1 MTKAARTLAL
11 ASVIAVAATP
21 ALAAPWV
28 RGFIVDQYEPAFYY
42 GAKAGTME
50 AGTDCPKG
58 TTPDNDYNALLKTKW
73 RSDAEIAK
81 VLKPAT
87 LEVDGTFNSGR
98 EFLLSAALRYRGFRR
113 DIDTWVNPFAA
124 PDPGMQEV
132 TGKIAEG
139 FDLDNNP
146 RTGFISPTGRKGVD
160 NNLYRVMG
168 CGMAYRG
175 KPFSSYLGTRANDK
189 MLEGL
194 FGIVIRVSGTKDPMN
209 DDNAVVEVGY
219 TPERIIK
226 DPAGKVVPD
235 YSYRIAKAAQYT
247 KLNARIK
254 NGVVKMEGGADIR
267 MPVFSWFENNRG
279 EITFHK
285 ARLELSLN
293 PDTSLTGLV
302 GGYIDWRQ
310 YYGRDTFDT
319 SSSAGTRETYY
330 HENQLAK
337 YYALKRNADGLPDPK
352 TGQNMGISAAFRLTG
367 VRAYVRD
374 SSQAVTI
381 NEPLSSNAAPIYRA
395 LFRKASMTA
404 VIIPDPPRR
413 QGEDDEIPAP
423 KDKEQQTVRNEG
435 GKSTNGRSSDP

>member
-1 MTKAARTLAL
+1 MRALAL
-11 ASVIAVAATP
+11 ACVLTVAATP

-50 AGTDCPKG
+50 PGTDCPKG
-58 TTPDNDYNALLKTKW
+58 TAPDNDYNLLLKTAW

-87 LEVDGTFNSGR
+87 LEINGSFNSRR
-98 EFLLSAALRYRGFRR
+98 EFLLSSALRNRSFRR
-113 DIDTWVNPFAA
+113 DIDSWVNPFTA
-124 PDPGMQEV
+124 PDPGMQQV

-146 RTGFISPTGRKGVD
+146 KTGFISPTGQKGID
-160 NNLYRVMG
+160 NNLYRVLG

-175 KPFSSYLGTRANDK
+175 KPFSAYLSTRGNDK

-194 FGIVIRVSGTKDPMN
+194 FGIVIRVSGTEDPMN
-209 DDNAVVEVGY
+209 DDHAVVEIGY
-219 TPERIIK
+219 TPDRIIK
-226 DPAGKVVPD
+226 DAAGKVVTD
-235 YSYRIAKAAQYT
+235 YSYRIAKSAQYT
-247 KLNARIK
+247 KLTARIK
-254 NGVVKMEGGADIR
+254 NGVIQTEGGADIH

-279 EITFHK
+279 EITFYK
-285 ARLELSLN
+285 GRLELSMN
-293 PDTSLTGLV
+293 PDTSLAGLV
-302 GGYIDWRQ
+302 GGYVDWRQ

-374 SSQAVTI
+374 SSHPVPI

-395 LFRKASMTA
+395 LFHKASLTA
-404 VIIPDPPRR
+404 TITPDPPRR
-413 QGEDDEIPAP
+413 QGDEDEIPAP
-423 KDKEQQTVRNEG
+423 KDKEQQTVRNEEG
-435 GKSTNGRSSDP
+435 TSNRERSSDP

>member
-1 MTKAARTLAL
+1 MRAL
-11 ASVIAVAATP
+11 AFACVIAVTATP
-21 ALAAPWV
+21 ALASPWV
-28 RGFIVDQYEPAFYY
+28 RGFVIDKYEPAFYY

-58 TTPDNDYNALLKTKW
+58 TTPDNDYSQLLKTTW
-73 RSDAEIAK
+73 RSDAEVAK

-87 LEVDGTFNSGR
+87 LEINGSFNSNR
-98 EFLLSAALRYRGFRR
+98 EFLLSSALRYRGFRR

-124 PDPGMQEV
+124 PDPGMQQV

-146 RTGFISPTGRKGVD
+146 KTGFIGPDGEKGID

-175 KPFSSYLGTRANDK
+175 KAFSAYLSTRANDK

-194 FGIVIRVSGTKDPMN
+194 FGIVVRLSGTQDPMN
-209 DDNAVVEVGY
+209 DDNAIVEIGY
-219 TPERIIK
+219 TPDRIIK
-226 DPAGKVVPD
+226 DPVGNVVPD
-235 YSYRIAKAAQYT
+235 YSYRIARAAQYT
-247 KLNARIK
+247 KLSVRIR
-254 NGVVKMEGGADIR
+254 NGVIETQGGVDIR

-279 EITFHK
+279 EIEFYK
-285 ARLELSLN
+285 GRLRLRMNPDSSLN
-293 PDTSLTGLV
+293 GLV
-302 GGYIDWRQ
+302 GGYVDWRD

-367 VRAYVRD
+367 VRAYIRD
-374 SSQAVTI
+374 TSRAVAI
-381 NEPLSSNAAPIYRA
+381 NEPLTSNAPTLYRA
-395 LFRKASMTA
+395 MFRKASITA
-404 VIIPDPPRR
+404 TIIPDPPRR
-413 QGEDDEIPAP
+413 RGDEDEIPAP
-423 KDKEQQTVRNEG
+423 KNKEQTVRNEEG
-435 GKSTNGRSSDP
+435 NTINERSSGP

>member
-1 MTKAARTLAL
+1 
-11 ASVIAVAATP
+11 
-21 ALAAPWV
+21 
-28 RGFIVDQYEPAFYY
+28 
-42 GAKAGTME
+42 
-50 AGTDCPKG
+50 
-58 TTPDNDYNALLKTKW
+58 
-73 RSDAEIAK
+73 
-81 VLKPAT
+81 
-87 LEVDGTFNSGR
+87 
-98 EFLLSAALRYRGFRR
+98 
-113 DIDTWVNPFAA
+113 
-124 PDPGMQEV
+124 MQEV

-146 RTGFISPTGRKGVD
+146 KTGFISPTGKKGVD

-175 KPFSSYLGTRANDK
+175 KPYSSYLGTRANDK

-209 DDNAVVEVGY
+209 DDNAVIEIGY

-226 DPAGKVVPD
+226 DAAGKVVPD
-235 YSYRIAKAAQYT
+235 YSYRIAKATQYT
-247 KLNARIK
+247 KVNARIK
-254 NGVVKMEGGADIR
+254 NGVIQTDGGPDIR

-279 EITFHK
+279 EITFYK
-285 ARLELSLN
+285 ARLELSMN
-293 PDTSLTGLV
+293 PDTSLVGMV
-302 GGYIDWRQ
+302 GGYVDWRQ

-330 HENQLAK
+330 HENQLSK

-374 SSQAVTI
+374 SSQPVAI
-381 NEPLSSNAAPIYRA
+381 NEPLSSKAAPVYRA

-404 VIIPDPPRR
+404 TIIPDPPRR
-413 QGEDDEIPAP
+413 QGDDDEIPAP
-423 KDKEQQTVRNEG
+423 KDKEQQTVRNEEG
-435 GKSTNGRSSDP
+435 NNTSGTSNGP

>member
-1 MTKAARTLAL
+1 MRAL
-11 ASVIAVAATP
+11 GFACVMVVAATP
-21 ALAAPWV
+21 AMAAPWV

-58 TTPDNDYNALLKTKW
+58 TTPDNDYNVLLKTKW

-87 LEVDGTFNSGR
+87 LEVDGTFNSRR
-98 EFLLSAALRYRGFRR
+98 EFLLSSALRYRGFRR

-124 PDPGMQEV
+124 PDPGMQQV

-139 FDLDNNP
+139 FDLDGNAK
-146 RTGFISPTGRKGVD
+146 TGFISPTGQKGVD

-194 FGIVIRVSGTKDPMN
+194 FGIVVRVSGMKDPMN
-209 DDNAVVEVGY
+209 DDSAVVEIGY

-226 DPAGKVVPD
+226 DAAGKVVPD

-254 NGVVKMEGGADIR
+254 NGVIQTEGAPDIR

-279 EITFHK
+279 EIAFYK
-285 ARLELSLN
+285 ARLELSMN

-374 SSQAVTI
+374 SSKAVAI
-381 NEPLSSNAAPIYRA
+381 NEPLTSKAAPAYRM
-395 LFRKASMTA
+395 LFRKASLTA
-404 VIIPDPPRR
+404 NIIPDPPRK

-423 KDKEQQTVRNEG
+423 KDKEQQTVRNEE
-435 GKSTNGRSSDP
+435 GKNSNGRSSDP